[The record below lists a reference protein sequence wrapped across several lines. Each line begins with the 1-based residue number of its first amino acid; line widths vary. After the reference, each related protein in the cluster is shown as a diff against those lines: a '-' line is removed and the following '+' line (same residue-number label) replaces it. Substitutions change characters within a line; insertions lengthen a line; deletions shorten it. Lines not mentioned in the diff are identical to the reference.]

1 MNAVLFVAFL
11 WMMNAVFLV
20 VHMGFALFCGGNAG
34 SQKGSVVFAILH
46 GKCVVL
52 WFALLNRFIVVPMFA
67 RTLISCF
74 LSLLVLQAS
83 ARLQTKRATEH
94 STLAERSWSN
104 VLQEVEGTLRAD
116 CGDVCV
122 EVLHAYF
129 PPGNLAANMTSNEML
144 NSSFQTVSKQIALQV
159 PRRQFQNFNA
169 CCLSDFP
176 ARCRLR
182 RKRHMR

>member
-74 LSLLVLQAS
+74 V
-83 ARLQTKRATEH
+83 RATH
-94 STLAERSWSN
+94 QDGKKIRWY
-104 VLQEVEGTLRAD
+104 VG
-116 CGDVCV
+116 
-122 EVLHAYF
+122 
-129 PPGNLAANMTSNEML
+129 
-144 NSSFQTVSKQIALQV
+144 SSAGPV
-159 PRRQFQNFNA
+159 
-169 CCLSDFP
+169 
-176 ARCRLR
+176 
-182 RKRHMR
+182 